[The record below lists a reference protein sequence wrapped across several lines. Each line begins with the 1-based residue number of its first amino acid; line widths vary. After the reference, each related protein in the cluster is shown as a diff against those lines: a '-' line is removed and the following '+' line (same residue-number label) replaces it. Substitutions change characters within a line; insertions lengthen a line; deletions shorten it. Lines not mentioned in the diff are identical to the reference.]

1 MATLHPFR
9 AAAESRRAA
18 HRIRLSTKSVYACRF
33 CWESV
38 QVTSARYLPETC
50 TACGASTWEEDGRCG
65 AWIDCDAHRRE
76 GQGTANAHCHACG
89 YSVWMPVRVPITRS

>member
-18 HRIRLSTKSVYACRF
+18 HRVRLTKRSVYACRH

-38 QVTSARYLPETC
+38 QVTSARYLPDTC
-50 TACGASTWEEDGRCG
+50 MGCGAATWEDDGRCG
-65 AWIDCDAHRRE
+65 AWSDCDAERRAGE
-76 GQGTANAHCHACG
+76 VGAHCHACG
-89 YSVWMPVRVPITRS
+89 YSVWLPVRVPMTRTG